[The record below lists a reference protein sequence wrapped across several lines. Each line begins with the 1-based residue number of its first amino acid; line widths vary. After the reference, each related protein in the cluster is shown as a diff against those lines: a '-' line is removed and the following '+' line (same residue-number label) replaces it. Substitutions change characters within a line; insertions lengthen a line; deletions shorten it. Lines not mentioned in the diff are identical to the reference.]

1 MTVPSIQ
8 AKAVAHHALNVFKG
22 DLKVQAFHD
31 EYRTTSIDI
40 LTTLDSVEKGLKSIG
55 TIGLSETPLMEPD
68 GTEFPTRVELC
79 AIAIAKNTY
88 WENVV
93 ASIAFHIK
101 KNGVTVMPGDV
112 IQNIMN
118 DYLPDPRMPHI
129 YLTIPFIWNDAH
141 FPELEFPP
149 LKINWLQCISIYDS
163 ELELIEKY
171 GDDAFEQ
178 MLSDQEVDTL
188 DSNRAPVTLR

>member
-1 MTVPSIQ
+1 MTKPSDHE
-8 AKAVAHHALNVFKG
+8 KAVANHSLEVFKG
-22 DLKVQAFHD
+22 TPKIQAFYD
-31 EYRTTSIDI
+31 ESHSTSIDL
-40 LTTLDSVEKGLKSIG
+40 LTTLNSIQEGLKSIG
-55 TIGLSETPLMEPD
+55 TIGLSSTPLIEPD

-79 AIAIAKNTY
+79 AIAIANNAY

-93 ASIAFHIK
+93 ASTAFHIK
-101 KNGVTVMPGDV
+101 KNGTTVMPGDV

-118 DYLPDPRMPHI
+118 DYLPDPKMPHI

-141 FPELEFPP
+141 FPELKFPP

-188 DSNRAPVTLR
+188 DPNRAPITLR